1 MDRGLDVV
9 RESLTKVKA
18 YVQDLQAVDRTLRP
32 NDETTGEERE
42 AQFILR
48 RQEWKSSADP
58 MHQHFANMMSSF
70 EPGLFVGGE
79 GADVPADNVDL
90 ERWFK
95 RPKGH
100 ERRLHG
106 RRHAGVRI
114 VQQGPTL
121 LLALDAHVHH
131 NGPFTVDDLEPYG
144 HARVP
149 VSQQQ
154 AVKRGKIMRKARS
167 RKKRDALLAGD
178 VATLF
183 ASSSLVRPSGNTSPR
198 RNKSDIVSRLI
209 APACQAATMD

>member
-1 MDRGLDVV
+1 MTRLASCMDRGLEVV
-9 RESLTKVKA
+9 RETLTKVKA

-48 RQEWKSSADP
+48 RQEWESSADP
-58 MHQHFANMMSSF
+58 MHQHFAKMMRSF
-70 EPGLFVGGE
+70 ELGLFVGGE
-79 GADVPADNVDL
+79 SADFPADNLDL

-95 RPKGH
+95 CPKGH

-121 LLALDAHVHH
+121 MLALDAHVHH
-131 NGPFTVDDLEPYG
+131 NGPLTVDDLAPYG

-154 AVKRGKIMRKARS
+154 AVERGQIMRKARS
-167 RKKRDALLAGD
+167 RKKRDALLAD
-178 VATLF
+178 LEKRYI
-183 ASSSLVRPSGNTSPR
+183 SLS
-198 RNKSDIVSRLI
+198 
-209 APACQAATMD
+209 

>member
-1 MDRGLDVV
+1 LTRLASCMDRGLDVV
-9 RESLTKVKA
+9 RESLTNVKA

-48 RQEWKSSADP
+48 RQEWESSADP
-58 MHQHFANMMSSF
+58 IHQHFANMMSSF

-79 GADVPADNVDL
+79 SADFPADNLDL
-90 ERWFK
+90 ERWFT

-121 LLALDAHVHH
+121 MLALDAHVHH
-131 NGPFTVDDLEPYG
+131 DGPFTVDDLEPYG

-154 AVKRGKIMRKARS
+154 AVERGKIMRKARS
-167 RKKRDALLAGD
+167 RKKRDALLAD
-178 VATLF
+178 LEKRYL
-183 ASSSLVRPSGNTSPR
+183 SLS
-198 RNKSDIVSRLI
+198 
-209 APACQAATMD
+209 

>member
-9 RESLTKVKA
+9 RETLTKVKI

-32 NDETTGEERE
+32 NDATTGEERE

-48 RQEWKSSADP
+48 RQEWESSADP
-58 MHQHFANMMSSF
+58 MHQHFAKMMGSF

-79 GADVPADNVDL
+79 SADFPADNLDL

-121 LLALDAHVHH
+121 LLALDAYVHH
-131 NGPFTVDDLEPYG
+131 DGSFTVDDLEPYS

-154 AVKRGKIMRKARS
+154 AVERGKLMRKARS
-167 RKKRDALLAGD
+167 RKKRDALLAD
-178 VATLF
+178 LEKRYL
-183 ASSSLVRPSGNTSPR
+183 SLS
-198 RNKSDIVSRLI
+198 
-209 APACQAATMD
+209 

>member
-1 MDRGLDVV
+1 MTRLASCIDRGLDVV
-9 RESLTKVKA
+9 RASLTQVQA

-32 NDETTGEERE
+32 SDATTGEERK
-42 AQFILR
+42 AQFTLR
-48 RQEWKSSADP
+48 RQEWESSADP
-58 MHQHFANMMSSF
+58 MHHHFAKMMRSF
-70 EPGLFVGGE
+70 ESGLFVGGE
-79 GADVPADNVDL
+79 AADLPADNLDL

-131 NGPFTVDDLEPYG
+131 DGPFTVDDLELYS

-154 AVKRGKIMRKARS
+154 AVERGKIMRKARS
-167 RKKRDALLAGD
+167 RKKRDALLAD
-178 VATLF
+178 LEKRYL
-183 ASSSLVRPSGNTSPR
+183 SLS
-198 RNKSDIVSRLI
+198 
-209 APACQAATMD
+209 